1 MLCLMMFVAAVINVA
16 AIFVSSETLAFI
28 SCTCTHF
35 AWRLL
40 LVLSPWVRISQ
51 DTGTAKGLASLVDAI
66 KYFQE
71 NRNRPVFVLANHT
84 SFFDTV
90 LIVTQFPMIGVGI
103 VRTYIN
109 AALLKKPLLSSVCW
123 GCQHFPVYF
132 KSTEDGKFSL
142 DKEKFAIVDSRVNN
156 HIEKK
161 GLLAFFPEG
170 QINSNPERLLQFRYG
185 GMKKALQYDASLFFF
200 VNTGNHSVW
209 PRKAAIGGFPGSVKY
224 RVECIAKDGCSKLVS
239 QLKENKLLLQ
249 KHGCDVKSPDH
260 EILAKYLR
268 SAMQDTLDS
277 MNSADQKKEA

>member
-1 MLCLMMFVAAVINVA
+1 MSRIFHYGLH
-16 AIFVSSETLAFI
+16 AIAFL
-28 SCTCTHF
+28 HF
-35 AWRLL
+35 NSNGIIGLL
-40 LVLSPWVRISQ
+40 RCNTTFI
-51 DTGTAKGLASLVDAI
+51 
-66 KYFQE
+66 
-71 NRNRPVFVLANHT
+71 RN
-84 SFFDTV
+84 
-90 LIVTQFPMIGVGI
+90 IQI
-103 VRTYIN
+103 Y
-109 AALLKKPLLSSVCW
+109 
-123 GCQHFPVYF
+123 
-132 KSTEDGKFSL
+132 STEDGKFSL
-142 DKEKFAIVDSRVNN
+142 DKEKFAIVDSRVND

-224 RVECIAKDGCSKLVS
+224 RVECITKDGCSKLVS

-260 EILAKYLR
+260 EILSKYLR
-268 SAMQDTLDS
+268 SAMQDTLDA